1 MAYPRN
7 HAGGFFAKISWFVRQ
22 HSRAVIATVA
32 FLFFV
37 LIVSSDVLH
46 DSGIGP
52 GGIRGA
58 TRGIFGS
65 KSSQHHQGG
74 VTFGGALHRGYFSVE
89 GAKIKD
95 HQYRFAA
102 VTDLDQLSLM
112 KDESKMTYR
121 SVLLPGVITRD
132 PETNKYTMEM
142 EKTRTLKTKHNEA
155 GRGAEFSELTIYNGR
170 LLTFDDRTGDVFEI
184 LNTEDG
190 QDSYVA
196 PRYVI
201 TEGEGD
207 TDKGMKWEWATV
219 KDGELWMGSMG
230 KEFTKPDGSIANV
243 NNLWVTIMNEFGQL
257 RRVNWTEKFLYI
269 RKVLG
274 ATSPGYVIHEAIN
287 WSPHMRKWVFAP
299 RRISSESYNDV
310 LDEKR
315 GSNKLVLVDEDFK
328 KSEIVEVK
336 MANSDGLHGFSSF
349 AFVPDTKD
357 EHAIA
362 LRSVEEDCAGD
373 DLDVCKQRSYIV
385 IFNVLTGE
393 VLMDEVQIEEPLK
406 YEGIEFVSTKQVVG
420 KSASLPQQ
428 LQTNQFHFFFYKCF
442 TIAGQHVHYAKIKD
456 EDHVTLF

>member
-7 HAGGFFAKISWFVRQ
+7 HAGGIFAKASWFIRQ
-22 HSRAVIATVA
+22 HSTAVIAT
-32 FLFFV
+32 LTFV
-37 LIVSSDVLH
+37 LFVLFVSSDVLH
-46 DSGIGP
+46 DSDVGP

-58 TRGIFGS
+58 AGGLFGT
-65 KSSQHHQGG
+65 KSTHQGG
-74 VTFGGALHRGYFSVE
+74 VTFGGVLHRGYFSVE
-89 GAKIKD
+89 GSKIKD
-95 HQYRFAA
+95 NQYRFAC

-112 KDESKMTYR
+112 KEEKKMMYR

-132 PETNKYTMEM
+132 PDTNKYTIEF
-142 EKTRTLKTKHNEA
+142 EKTRTLITKHNEA

-184 LNTEDG
+184 LNTKDG
-190 QDSYVA
+190 QDSFVA

-230 KEFTKPDGSIANV
+230 KEFTKPDGSIENV
-243 NNLWVTIMNEFGQL
+243 NNLWVTIMDQYGQF
-257 RRVNWTEKFLYI
+257 RRVNWTDKFLYI

-287 WSPHMRKWVFAP
+287 WSPKMRKWVFAP

-315 GSNKLVLVDEDFK
+315 GSNKVVIVDENFK
-328 KSEIVEVK
+328 SSKVVEVN
-336 MANSDGLHGFSSF
+336 MASKDGLHGFSSF
-349 AFVPDTKD
+349 AFVPETND

-406 YEGIEFVSTKQVVG
+406 YEGIEFVSIFV
-420 KSASLPQQ
+420 
-428 LQTNQFHFFFYKCF
+428 
-442 TIAGQHVHYAKIKD
+442 D
-456 EDHVTLF
+456 

>member
-1 MAYPRN
+1 MSSTGNPTVPMGLTRSESMAYPRN
-7 HAGGFFAKISWFVRQ
+7 HAGIFAKASWFVRQ
-22 HSRAVIATVA
+22 HSKAVLATLA
-32 FLFFV
+32 FVIFV
-37 LIVSSDVLH
+37 LLVSSDVLH
-46 DSGIGP
+46 DSDLGP

-58 TRGIFGS
+58 TGGIFGR
-65 KSSQHHQGG
+65 SSTHQGG
-74 VTFGGALHRGYFSVE
+74 VTFGGVLHNGYFSVE
-89 GAKIKD
+89 GSKIKD
-95 HQYRFAA
+95 NQYRFAA
-102 VTDLDQLSLM
+102 VTDLDQLSEM
-112 KDESKMTYR
+112 KDKKMTYR

-132 PETNKYTMEM
+132 PETNKYTMEF
-142 EKTRTLKTKHNEA
+142 EKTRTLATKHNEA
-155 GRGAEFSELTIYNGR
+155 GRGAEFSELAIYNGR

-184 LNTEDG
+184 LNTKDG
-190 QDSYVA
+190 QDSFVA

-219 KDGELWMGSMG
+219 KDDELWMGSMG
-230 KEFTKPDGSIANV
+230 KEYTKPDGSIANV
-243 NNLWVTIMNEFGQL
+243 NNLWVTIMDKYGQF
-257 RRVNWTEKFLYI
+257 RRVNWFDNFSYI

-299 RRISSESYNDV
+299 RRISSEAYNDV

-315 GSNKLVLVDEDFK
+315 GSNKVVIVNEDFK
-328 KSEIVEVK
+328 SSKVVEVN
-336 MANSDGLHGFSSF
+336 MASNDGLHGFSSF
-349 AFVPDTKD
+349 AFVPDTND

-406 YEGIEFVSTKQVVG
+406 YEGIEFVNMYTTPK
-420 KSASLPQQ
+420 
-428 LQTNQFHFFFYKCF
+428 
-442 TIAGQHVHYAKIKD
+442 
-456 EDHVTLF
+456 